1 MFNRMMIASF
11 GAFLITPML
20 FVFMAKLIQNDGRG
34 KMERSESA
42 QFDFIRIKRVAQEN
56 TRKRALPPKPKMKPM
71 PSTMTKT
78 IAKAQTQPD
87 RPTQSLKSSLPKI
100 SDLVDFG
107 NGPSVAGGA
116 VGGGGMLA
124 QGKSLMPLVRIE
136 PQYPRKAAMR
146 GTQGWVL
153 LSFDI
158 TEKGTVE
165 NVNVVKSKPKRVFDR
180 AAIKALVRWKYRP
193 KVKDGKPV
201 AQANNKI
208 QLDFK
213 LEGNRI

>member
-1 MFNRMMIASF
+1 
-11 GAFLITPML
+11 
-20 FVFMAKLIQNDGRG
+20 
-34 KMERSESA
+34 
-42 QFDFIRIKRVAQEN
+42 
-56 TRKRALPPKPKMKPM
+56 
-71 PSTMTKT
+71 
-78 IAKAQTQPD
+78 
-87 RPTQSLKSSLPKI
+87 
-100 SDLVDFG
+100 
-107 NGPSVAGGA
+107 
-116 VGGGGMLA
+116 MLA